1 MKRTPLLT
9 VAAFATALALGP
21 LSPSAPPIVA
31 ETNHVTAIIERRT
44 EAAETPP
51 LAELYQS
58 VLSFEPGAFTA
69 VHSHTG
75 GSYNTVL
82 QGTVTLRIGDVDRTF
97 GPGEGW
103 TDEPGVLHVAGNTGT
118 EGAQLIAAMVVER
131 GMPPAVYLESD
142 DEDSAPPPPEIMAMT
157 KTIAAVPA
165 GPLDVVEQAVDL
177 DANAEAGLPIPA
189 GPRLIG
195 VLDGSRDRGDRRCQ
209 PHVRGWRWLVGAD
222 RRHVLVHDRRG
233 RCAARHDDAG
243 SAQRACRGGRR
254 VGSSVAETVG
264 RTRPDRGSP

>member
-1 MKRTPLLT
+1 MKRAPLLT
-9 VAAFATALALGP
+9 VAAFAAALAFGP
-21 LSPSAPPIVA
+21 SSPSAPPIFA
-31 ETNHVTAIIERRT
+31 DTNHVTTTIERRA

-82 QGTVTLRIGDVDRTF
+82 QGTVTLRIDGVDRTF

-103 TDEPGVLHVAGNTGT
+103 TDEPGVLHVAGNTGS
-118 EGAQLIAAMVVER
+118 EGAQLIASMVVER
-131 GMPPAVYLESD
+131 GMPPAVYADAD
-142 DEDSAPPPPEIMAMT
+142 DEDSAPPPPDMLAMT

-165 GPLDVVEQAVDL
+165 GALDVVEQALDL
-177 DANAEAGLPIPA
+177 DANAQAGLPIPA

-195 VLDGSRDRGDRRCQ
+195 MLDGTVTVVIDGVSHTFEAGDGWSEPAGAMYAYTTGETGARLAMTTLAPRGQ
-209 PHVRGWRWLVGAD
+209 
-222 RRHVLVHDRRG
+222 
-233 RCAARHDDAG
+233 
-243 SAQRACRGGRR
+243 
-254 VGSSVAETVG
+254 VGS
-264 RTRPDRGSP
+264 TR

>member
-1 MKRTPLLT
+1 MRRTPLLT
-9 VAAFATALALGP
+9 VAAFAAALALGP
-21 LSPSAPPIVA
+21 NSPSAPPIFA
-31 ETNHVTAIIERRT
+31 ETNHVTTTIERRA
-44 EAAETPP
+44 EAADAPP

-69 VHSHTG
+69 VYSHTG

-82 QGTVTLRIGDVDRTF
+82 QGMVTLRIGDVDRTF

-118 EGAQLIAAMVVER
+118 DGAQLIAAMVVER

-142 DEDSAPPPPEIMAMT
+142 DEDSAPPPPEIMAM
-157 KTIAAVPA
+157 KKMIAAVPA

-177 DANAEAGLPIPA
+177 DANAEAGLPIPT

-195 VLDGSRDRGDRRCQ
+195 VLDGSLTVVIDGVSHTFEAGDGWSEPTGATYSYTTGEAGARLAMTTLVPRRA
-209 PHVRGWRWLVGAD
+209 PV
-222 RRHVLVHDRRG
+222 
-233 RCAARHDDAG
+233 AAAG
-243 SAQRACRGGRR
+243 Q
-254 VGSSVAETVG
+254 
-264 RTRPDRGSP
+264 